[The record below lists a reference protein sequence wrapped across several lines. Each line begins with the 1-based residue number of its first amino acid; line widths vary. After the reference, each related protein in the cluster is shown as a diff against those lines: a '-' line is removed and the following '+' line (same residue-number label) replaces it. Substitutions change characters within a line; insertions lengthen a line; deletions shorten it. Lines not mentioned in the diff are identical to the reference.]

1 MNKIFASAN
10 FITFI
15 AIGVIWAL
23 TWIMARNTYGF
34 VPAENLQKSA
44 LLSVLVAFSIG
55 LILEAQKQQLSKVNE
70 QLWLSRELLRK
81 TLIEMETR
89 AEMDSLTRV
98 LNHGSFLEKL
108 ELMHNAGSDGV
119 LLMIDADDFKSVND
133 CFGHASGDHA
143 LRLIAET
150 ISTIV
155 GRKDLV
161 GRLGGEEFAVF
172 LNGAD
177 PEMAK
182 VIANHLC
189 ASIAQVE
196 FWPTPSQ
203 RHQLS
208 VSIGGE
214 LLTSHSAVA
223 TALATADEQLYAAKN
238 LGKNRYEFRTADG
251 AVERGALLSRKVP
264 DTAETLRQVA

>member
-1 MNKIFASAN
+1 MKNILASAI
-10 FITFI
+10 FITFV
-15 AIGVIWAL
+15 AIGVTWAL
-23 TWIMARNTYGF
+23 LWIMARNTYGF
-34 VPAENLQKSA
+34 VPAETLAKSA
-44 LLSVLVAFSIG
+44 MVSVLIAFPTG
-55 LILEAQKQQLSKVNE
+55 LLLEAQKQQLSKVNE
-70 QLWLSRELLRK
+70 RLRLSRELLRK
-81 TLIEMETR
+81 ALKEMEVR
-89 AEMDSLTRV
+89 AETDSLTMV

-223 TALATADEQLYAAKN
+223 TALATADEQLYPAKN